1 MVQATDPMNVSLSH
15 HTTPNAPPPQLN
27 VFNLNPLVPLE
38 TLNKQTKTTKICIY
52 MGEHSVLYELK

>member
-1 MVQATDPMNVSLSH
+1 MIQETDPMNVSLSH

-38 TLNKQTKTTKICIY
+38 TLNKQTKQQKYVYIWGSTLFY
-52 MGEHSVLYELK
+52 MN